1 MSPHHT
7 VLIAAALVGSALA
20 GPARAQ
26 PTTPPASK
34 LSAPAVHTNGTAPSM
49 AASGSS
55 ANYRSA
61 FEGYR
66 AFTEQ
71 PVTNWRQSND
81 LVRQIGGWQAYAQ
94 EAQGGD
100 QAPASANDTMP
111 ASHGGMKMP
120 AEGGPSGVGQVL
132 PLAPAASSSGGT
144 PAPAKASAHQ
154 GHTMGGAMPMQ
165 GQPVPLTPKP
175 SPGGA
180 AKSAAM
186 PAAQPASIPASGS
199 HSGHH

>member
-1 MSPHHT
+1 MSSHHT

-26 PTTPPASK
+26 PATPPVGKQST
-34 LSAPAVHTNGTAPSM
+34 SAVQTSGTAPSK
-49 AASGSS
+49 AASGASL
-55 ANYRSA
+55 NYRSA

-66 AFTEQ
+66 AFNEQ

-100 QAPASANDTMP
+100 PAPASTNDAMP
-111 ASHGGMKMP
+111 ASHGAMKMP
-120 AEGGPSGVGQVL
+120 AEGGQSAAGQVV
-132 PLAPAASSSGGT
+132 PLAPAASSPGGAS
-144 PAPAKASAHQ
+144 APAKASPHQ
-154 GHTMGGAMPMQ
+154 GHAMPMQ
-165 GQPVPLTPKP
+165 GQPASPTPKP
-175 SPGGA
+175 PPGA
-180 AKSAAM
+180 AAKPSPM
-186 PAAQPASIPASGS
+186 PAAQPASTPASGS

>member
-7 VLIAAALVGSALA
+7 VLIAAALASSALA
-20 GPARAQ
+20 GPASAQ
-26 PTTPPASK
+26 STTPPAVKQS
-34 LSAPAVHTNGTAPSM
+34 STAAQTNSTAPSK
-49 AASGSS
+49 AASG
-55 ANYRSA
+55 ALATYRSA

-100 QAPASANDTMP
+100 PAPASANDAMP
-111 ASHGGMKMP
+111 ANHGGMKMP
-120 AEGGPSGVGQVL
+120 AEGGPSAAGQVV
-132 PLAPAASSSGGT
+132 PLAPAASTPSSAST
-144 PAPAKASAHQ
+144 PGKASPHQ
-154 GHTMGGAMPMQ
+154 GHVMPMQ
-165 GQPVPLTPKP
+165 GQPASPMPKP
-175 SPGGA
+175 PPGGA
-180 AKSAAM
+180 AKSPAM
-186 PAAQPASIPASGS
+186 PAAQAASVPASGS